1 MERRI
6 LSGTGLEVS
15 RIGLGTMTF
24 GGQADEAAAA
34 RMTAACLDAGVNFF
48 DTANVYTA
56 GESERITGRVLGA
69 RRKDVVLASKVGM
82 QAGDHPAGLSR
93 DLILKAAEDS
103 LARLNTDYLDIYYFH
118 LPDYGTP
125 IEESLEAMDRL
136 VRQGKV
142 RYVAASNYASWQ
154 TARMLCLAENNGVP
168 AARIAQQMYNLIARR
183 LEDEYIPMAR
193 ELGVSIVA
201 YNPLAGG
208 LLTGKQ
214 QPAAPAAG
222 TRFDGNRTYLD
233 RYWNGHN
240 FEAVERLRQAAG
252 SAGRSLVSLAINWLL
267 HHSAA
272 DSVILG
278 ASRAEQLEEN
288 LAAAREGPLPAAAL
302 AACDEVWSTLRGAA
316 PKYNR

>member
-1 MERRI
+1 
-6 LSGTGLEVS
+6 
-15 RIGLGTMTF
+15 MTF
-24 GGQADEAAAA
+24 GGQTDEVAAA
-34 RMTAACLDAGVNFF
+34 RMVAVSLDAGVNFF
-48 DTANVYTA
+48 DTANVYSG

-82 QAGDHPAGLSR
+82 TVGDHPAGLTR
-93 DLILKAAEDS
+93 ALILKAAEDTLS
-103 LARLNTDYLDIYYFH
+103 RLQTDYLDIYYLH

-142 RYVAASNYASWQ
+142 RHVAASNYASWQ
-154 TARMLCLAENNGVP
+154 TVRMLWLAASNGLP
-168 AARIAQQMYNLIARR
+168 AVRIAQQMYNLIARR
-183 LEDEYIPMAR
+183 LEDEYVPMAR

-214 QPAAPAAG
+214 QPATPAAG

-233 RYWNGHN
+233 RYWNSRN
-240 FEAVERLRQAAG
+240 FEAVERLRRAAE
-252 SAGRSLVSLAINWLL
+252 SAGRSLVSLALNWLL
-267 HHSAA
+267 HHTCS
-272 DSVILG
+272 DSIILG
-278 ASRAEQLEEN
+278 ASRAGQLEEN
-288 LAAAREGPLPAAAL
+288 LDAATQGPLDAATL
-302 AACDEVWSTLRGAA
+302 AACDEVWAMLRGAA